1 MPVLTV
7 PSATTVP
14 SGPVLSGDRRPVE
27 LAVVDDALRA
37 EDPEVLVRADVPQPD
52 GSVRLYS
59 AWTDGGGPLA
69 DHIDRVALARG
80 LDAWSWVEI
89 LTHSARTTHRGRIE
103 VRTHPLR
110 QILADVERG
119 HRGNEE
125 YRASLARLLADDALR
140 AGRPPLSAPGIP
152 AWVGVGPLLWHRYLG
167 GDPVVERHWLGR

>member
-7 PSATTVP
+7 PP
-14 SGPVLSGDRRPVE
+14 STARPALAPAGGRGPVE
-27 LAVVDDALRA
+27 QAVVAGALA
-37 EDPEVLVRADVPQPD
+37 AAGPEMLVRTDVPQPD
-52 GSVRLYS
+52 GSVRLYA

-89 LTHSARTTHRGRIE
+89 LTHSAHTTHRGRIE

-110 QILADVERG
+110 QVLADVERG

-125 YRASLARLLADDALR
+125 YRSSFARILADDAER
-140 AGRPPLSAPGIP
+140 AGRPPLPEIP
-152 AWVGVGPLLWHRYLG
+152 AWPGVGPQLWHRYA
-167 GDPVVERHWLGR
+167 GDDMVVERHWLGR